1 MNRGSILLIFRFI
14 LFVLLQVIIFKDIIL
29 FDRAFCFVYLGFL
42 LLLPLELGSLLI
54 IGIGF
59 FVGLSIDVFYDSL
72 GIHAASSVFIMF
84 LRPYWVSLLTPQ
96 GGYDIGAQPNIKTLG
111 FMWFLIYSLP
121 LIFIHSFT
129 LFFLESFGF
138 GLFLFTLSKVISSAV
153 FTFIIL
159 TLVQYLFISKSLSNE

>member
-14 LFVLLQVIIFKDIIL
+14 LFVLLQVLIFKDLIL

-42 LLLPLELGSLLI
+42 LLLPIELGPLLI

-59 FVGLSIDVFYDSL
+59 FTGLSVDVFYDSL
-72 GIHAASSVFIMF
+72 GIHAASSVLIMF
-84 LRPYWVSLLTPQ
+84 LRPYWISLLTPQ

-121 LIFIHSFT
+121 LIFIHNFT
-129 LFFLESFGF
+129 LFFLEGFGF
-138 GLFLFTLSKVISSAV
+138 RLFLITLSKVISSAV

-159 TLVQYLFISKSLSNE
+159 ALLQYLFTSKRFSDE

>member
-1 MNRGSILLIFRFI
+1 MNRGSILFIFRFI
-14 LFVLLQVIIFKDIIL
+14 LFVLLQVLIFKNLIL
-29 FDRAFCFVYLGFL
+29 FDRAFCFIYLGFL
-42 LLLPLELGSLLI
+42 LLLPLEIGPLLI

-59 FVGLSIDVFYDSL
+59 FVGLSVDVFYDSL
-72 GIHAASSVFIMF
+72 GIHAASSVLIMV

-121 LIFIHSFT
+121 LIFIHNFT
-129 LFFLESFGF
+129 LFFLESFGLR
-138 GLFLFTLSKVISSAV
+138 LFLFTLSKVISSAV

-159 TLVQYLFISKSLSNE
+159 VLVQYLFMSKKFSNE